1 MIRGATSKLA
11 TLLFL
16 LCEQAQALEGW
27 DRVFFFFLFEKCAT
41 KTDGL
46 L

>member
-27 DRVFFFFLFEKCAT
+27 DRVFFFSF
-41 KTDGL
+41 
-46 L
+46 